1 MARAT
6 QVGQPLEGL
15 PRLGVLRGTAPL
27 DWEAVYR
34 DNIASIYR
42 LMYSKVGNQPD
53 AEDLTSQ
60 VFLGALPRMRSASS
74 GGEIHRY
81 LLATAR
87 TVLADHWRRRHGAQV
102 TTLDEEV
109 VSGDD
114 TTDDEALL
122 SRQRRRTHQV
132 LAGLP
137 ADYRSILELRFV
149 SGCSVRETAVRLGI
163 SVGNTRA
170 LQYRALRRAAEQR
183 GASVR

>member
-1 MARAT
+1 MTRP
-6 QVGQPLEGL
+6 VEGP
-15 PRLGVLRGTAPL
+15 PRLGVLDGMAPP

-60 VFLGALPRMRSASS
+60 VFLGALPHLRPGAS

-81 LLATAR
+81 LLAAAR
-87 TVLADHWRRRHGAQV
+87 TALADHWRRRLGVPV

-109 VSGDD
+109 VGGDD
-114 TTDDEALL
+114 ATDDEALA
-122 SRQRRRTHQV
+122 SRRLRRVHQL

-137 ADYRSILELRFV
+137 SHHRSILELRFL

-163 SVGNTRA
+163 SVGNARV
-170 LQYRALRRAAEQR
+170 LQYRALRRAAEQAALCTD
-183 GASVR
+183 GW